1 MFTTTDRGDVI
12 HFAGRHRL
20 SPALREGAPAL
31 LPPGEAGQRC
41 GWAEFFAALHARGH
55 VASFD
60 PEDAASFRP
69 VPRGAASVGAAP
81 ASGPGALAEAR
92 RFVAALRGRLPP
104 A

>member
-1 MFTTTDRGDVI
+1 MPITTDRGDVI

-31 LPPGEAGQRC
+31 VPPGDNGQRC
-41 GWAEFFAALHARGH
+41 GWAEFFAALDAREL
-55 VASFD
+55 VASFE
-60 PEDAASFRP
+60 PEDPASFRP
-69 VPRGAASVGAAP
+69 VPRGAASAGAGH

-92 RFVAALRGRLPP
+92 RFVAALRGRLPR